1 MTEPLP
7 APLMTQVVDL
17 SGLDYMPLMIADLLR
32 SDAWR
37 KARRRPEIGFY
48 QINLWVAAFRGKPAG
63 SLPDDDDALADH
75 AKCTLDRWPEVKDA
89 AMHGFVRCADGRWYH
104 RYLCLEVI
112 PVAIDRRLRWRE
124 RKQRQRATSGVT
136 ATPEHDRPAGQPAV
150 SREATVPVP
159 RELPL
164 RDGTRRDMEEDS
176 TASASR
182 LLSVAADADPATPG
196 RGSHEADASTIAV
209 AVVRTVRGT
218 RLAPDWCPSDAER
231 AFAGVL
237 GLDAEQVAAEF
248 RDYWHAVPGQR
259 GRKLD
264 WAATFRNRCRA
275 LAGSDGRGR
284 PAGGDGTRRPA
295 GTAGIAGAAARV
307 IARRGLA

>member
-37 KARRRPEIGFY
+37 KARRRPEVGFY
-48 QINLWVAAFRGKPAG
+48 QLNLWVAAFRGKPAG
-63 SLPDDDDALADH
+63 SLPDDDDVLADH
-75 AKCTLDRWPEVKDA
+75 AKCALDRWPEVKDA

-124 RKQRQRATSGVT
+124 RKQRQRATSRET
-136 ATPEHDRPAGQPAV
+136 ATPQPEGPLGQQVMSGETA
-150 SREATVPVP
+150 APVP
-159 RELPL
+159 QDSPL

-176 TASASR
+176 TAPAAR
-182 LLSVAADADPATPG
+182 LLSVAADADGEMPSG
-196 RGSHEADASTIAV
+196 ECHEADADSIAV
-209 AVVRTVRGT
+209 ERARRGT
-218 RLAPDWCPSDAER
+218 RLAPDWRPSDTER
-231 AFAGVL
+231 AFAAGL
-237 GLDAEQVAAEF
+237 GFDAEQVAAEF

-275 LAGSDGRGR
+275 LAGRDGRRR
-284 PAGGDGTRRPA
+284 PPGGDGA
-295 GTAGIAGAAARV
+295 GRAGDPAGIAGAAARV

>member
-1 MTEPLP
+1 MTEALP
-7 APLMTQVVDL
+7 APLITQAVDL
-17 SGLDYMPLMIADLLR
+17 SSLDYMPLMIADLLR

-37 KARRRPEIGFY
+37 KARRRPEVGFY
-48 QINLWVAAFRGKPAG
+48 QLNLWVAAFRGKPAG

-112 PVAIDRRLRWRE
+112 PVAVDRRLRWRE
-124 RKQRQRATSGVT
+124 RKQRQRALSRET
-136 ATPEHDRPAGQPAV
+136 ATPEPDCPAGRQAG
-150 SREATVPVP
+150 SRETAAPVL
-159 RELPL
+159 REMPL
-164 RDGTRRDMEEDS
+164 RDGTRRDKEEDS
-176 TASASR
+176 TARATR
-182 LLSVAADADPATPG
+182 LLSVAADVDPGTPG
-196 RGSHEADASTIAV
+196 GESHEADASSTTAG
-209 AVVRTVRGT
+209 RTLRGT
-218 RLAPDWCPSDAER
+218 RLALDWYPSDAER
-231 AFAGVL
+231 AFAGGL

-275 LAGSDGRGR
+275 LAGSGGRGR
-284 PAGGDGTRRPA
+284 PPGGDGTRRPA

>member
-7 APLMTQVVDL
+7 APLMIHAVDL

-37 KARRRPEIGFY
+37 KARRRPEVGFY
-48 QINLWVAAFRGKPAG
+48 QLNLWVAAFRGKPAG
-63 SLPDDDDALADH
+63 SLPDDDDVLADH
-75 AKCTLDRWPEVKDA
+75 AKCALDRWPEVKDA

-112 PVAIDRRLRWRE
+112 PVAVDRRLRWRE
-124 RKQRQRATSGVT
+124 RKQRQRAPSRETS
-136 ATPEHDRPAGQPAV
+136 TPEPDGPAGQQAM
-150 SREATVPVP
+150 SRGTAVPVR
-159 RELPL
+159 REMPL
-164 RDGTRRDMEEDS
+164 RDGTRRDREEDS
-176 TASASR
+176 TTAATR
-182 LLSVAADADPATPG
+182 LLPATADAETQHG
-196 RGSHEADASTIAV
+196 ECHEANARSSADE
-209 AVVRTVRGT
+209 RTVRGT
-218 RLAPDWCPSDAER
+218 RLAPDWGPSDAER
-231 AFAGVL
+231 AFAAGL
-237 GLDAEQVAAEF
+237 GLDAEQVVAEF

-275 LAGSDGRGR
+275 LAGRDGRRG
-284 PAGGDGTRRPA
+284 PAGGDGA
-295 GTAGIAGAAARV
+295 GRAPGPAGIAGAAARV